1 MVLLLQKRKKK
12 EEKFKENELY
22 ELRFSGGKGY
32 ETA

>member
-12 EEKFKENELY
+12 EKFKENELY